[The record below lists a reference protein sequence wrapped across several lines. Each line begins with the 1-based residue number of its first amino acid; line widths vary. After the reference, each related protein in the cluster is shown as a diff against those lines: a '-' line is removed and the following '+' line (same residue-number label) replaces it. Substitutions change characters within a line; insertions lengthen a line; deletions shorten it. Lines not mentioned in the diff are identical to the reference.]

1 MIYFLIPIFNEE
13 DNIPQLYKDLSLA
26 IPNNEK
32 FYVFSDDGST
42 DNSSKKIKEYFNNDN
57 HIVLGDGKNY
67 GPGHAF
73 DVGFKW
79 IVSNSKNEN
88 DCVITIEADGTSDIS
103 ILPRMLAISQTG
115 IDLVLA
121 SVYAQGGGFDKT
133 SFGRKF
139 LSFGANMMMRFAFDI
154 KVLTLSSFYRVYSIQ
169 ILKRIDA
176 KYGSF
181 ILENGF
187 ICMIE
192 ILLKAVRCNASVIE
206 VPMVLYSQRRKGKSK
221 MKKLK
226 TSITYLKFLFKNMGK
241 K

>member
-1 MIYFLIPIFNEE
+1 MIYFLVPIFNEE
-13 DNIPQLYKDLSLA
+13 DNIPQLFNDLTSA
-26 IPNNEK
+26 TQKEEK
-32 FYVFSDDGST
+32 FFIFSDDGST
-42 DNSSKKIKEYFNNDN
+42 DDSVNKIKQFFKEHK

-73 DVGFKW
+73 DVGFTW
-79 IVSNSKNEN
+79 VINNSKNT
-88 DCVITIEADGTSDIS
+88 DDKVITIEADGTSDIA
-103 ILPRMLAISQTG
+103 IMQRMLTISQTG
-115 IDLVLA
+115 IDMVLA

-154 KVLTLSSFYRVYSIQ
+154 KVLTLSSFYRVYSID
-169 ILKRIDA
+169 ILRKVNS
-176 KYGSF
+176 KYNGF
-181 ILENGF
+181 IKERGF

-192 ILLKAVRCNASVIE
+192 ILLKAVRCNASVVE
-206 VPMVLYSQRRKGKSK
+206 VPMVLYSERRKGKSK

-226 TSITYLKFLFKNMGK
+226 TSMAYLKFLFKNITK